1 MINSDSFK
9 NKGYFFLLIAF
20 FSFFPQNIYAQFS
33 SSFFKL
39 CVYNE
44 NDELLLVKWEGEWEV
59 VGNRFNQDMTI
70 SEFLEFMSLTM
81 GIETD
86 KWELR
91 AIFTNHLP
99 TPHPTIMH
107 YYTARYVSGE
117 ITPPDDCTEIAWFS
131 KEEALEVIP
140 YPIMKEILKAIHEYP
155 KTLITAK
162 GRIYLDNNGVRQEEM
177 LEKPQPLNKVF

>member
-1 MINSDSFK
+1 MNS
-9 NKGYFFLLIAF
+9 AF
-20 FSFFPQNIYAQFS
+20 FEKEGRILLLFSLLKFFSQVINAQFS

-44 NDELLLVKWEGEWEV
+44 KDEILLVKWEGEWEV
-59 VGNRFNQDMTI
+59 VGNRFNQDMSI

-86 KWELR
+86 NWELR

-99 TPHPTIMH
+99 SPHPTIMH
-107 YYTARYVSGE
+107 YYSARYVSGE
-117 ITPPDDCTEIAWFS
+117 ITPPEDCTNIGWFR
-131 KEEALEVIP
+131 KDEAMEVIP
-140 YPIMKEILKAIHEYP
+140 YPIMKEILNAIHENP

-162 GRIYLDNNGVRQEEM
+162 GRVYLDKNGVRQEEM
-177 LEKPQPLNKVF
+177 IEKPHALNTAF